1 MAQRSYLCGTS
12 RDIFTPANNAPA
24 TGENG
29 IVPRL
34 RRTVLHF
41 PSRERKVHDFRVV
54 ARLRDG
60 RCSLL
65 CVASTRA
72 EVVAQARALT
82 REIPAGTVT
91 LELQRWSGGLALGRW
106 QAVRYHRRELHPPRS
121 QR

>member
-1 MAQRSYLCGTS
+1 VPDQVNDQNIGQGLG
-12 RDIFTPANNAPA
+12 DNAPA

-41 PSRERKVHDFRVV
+41 PERKVHDFCVV